1 VKPLQGNDSDE
12 INEAAGV
19 TKRVVDLR
27 RRKAESAHLRGLVD
41 DPDMVAVR
49 IESQRRTITR
59 GMWFFLTL
67 GLAFTTAGVQDFL
80 AGHRE
85 RTDPLWWAAW
95 LAEPMLAGIL
105 IMLLMFEAE
114 ILSRGLTIPD
124 GWVGKL
130 KKVLLSSTL
139 VMNVWPALA
148 PWLVGDEPFDG
159 GNLAIHII
167 VPVVVYGVAEV
178 MPVIQHKFNE
188 AITRAYRDA
197 GRTTTTPP
205 APATPPPAPVADQP
219 APRTP
224 PATTAALATATRIR
238 LPEPILNQVKAKATE
253 LASEGRALTAD
264 DVQTVVRVTPE
275 MAAQIAAEVQQR
287 NGHAFT

>member
-1 VKPLQGNDSDE
+1 LQGNDSDE
-12 INEAAGV
+12 IDVSAGV

-27 RRKAESAHLRGLVD
+27 RKKAESAHLRGLVD

-49 IESQRRTITR
+49 IETQRRTITR
-59 GMWFFLTL
+59 GMWFFLAL

-114 ILSRGLTIPD
+114 ILSRGIALAD
-124 GWVGKL
+124 VWVSRL
-130 KKVLLSSTL
+130 KKVLLTSTL

-148 PWLVGDEPFDG
+148 PWVSGREEFDG
-159 GNLAIHII
+159 GNLAIHVI
-167 VPVVVYGVAEV
+167 VPVVVFGVAEV
-178 MPVIQHKFNE
+178 MPVIQQKFNE
-188 AITRAYRDA
+188 AVTLAYRNA
-197 GRTTTTPP
+197 RQTTPTQSP
-205 APATPPPAPVADQP
+205 ALAAGTPV
-219 APRTP
+219 
-224 PATTAALATATRIR
+224 TTSEALATGTRLK
-238 LPEPILNQVKAKATE
+238 LPASILNAVKAKADE
-253 LASEGRALTAD
+253 VAQDGRTLTAD
-264 DVQTVVRVTPE
+264 DVRAAVRVTPE
-275 MAAQIAAEVQQR
+275 LAAQIVTEITTR